1 LTLARG
7 EGLVGKLLL
16 ANSLKSLLPLASL
29 YMRNPAFRTG
39 LVSMVT
45 VSAQS
50 GAVLKSPAKSK
61 TWWRMLLTAMDSIV
75 GRERTA
81 MHKVPAALR
90 VPDQR
95 HDITDGTP
103 RCLKSGDKK
112 KPNRVSTNVL
122 YFCYS
127 RANPRA

>member
-1 LTLARG
+1 MTLARG

-61 TWWRMLLTAMDSIV
+61 TWWRMLLTAMDSPEPFPLALGWLCPTDIC
-75 GRERTA
+75 
-81 MHKVPAALR
+81 AA
-90 VPDQR
+90 
-95 HDITDGTP
+95 
-103 RCLKSGDKK
+103 
-112 KPNRVSTNVL
+112 
-122 YFCYS
+122 
-127 RANPRA
+127 